1 MSCIAM
7 ADHIQ
12 LLDTPSTRS
21 THAASM
27 RETGLDKSM
36 SIRTLQWL
44 ALSTPMMVFLT
55 RFQVPDSKAAIA
67 LGGEGSDGVPR
78 VRLADSIL
86 RFGTTKAGPAAGK
99 VQPAEMR
106 S

>member
-1 MSCIAM
+1 
-7 ADHIQ
+7 
-12 LLDTPSTRS
+12 
-21 THAASM
+21 M